1 MTTQTQNAP
10 QESETTKGNRPT
22 HVAKVRHGHGKKAT
36 YEQIGVAWKTET
48 GALYIK
54 LAGTQLV
61 SQFALYELPAE
72 AEATAEA

>member
-10 QESETTKGNRPT
+10 QATETAKGNRPT
-22 HVAKVRHGHGKKAT
+22 HVAKVRHGHGKKAA

-54 LAGTQLV
+54 LSGTQIV

-72 AEATAEA
+72 AEAEA